1 MTCGIR
7 APEQALFQAQACFME
22 LSVGGWF
29 EWWSDH
35 YGCRGILLKNENRA
49 AGNRHRCSY
58 GQVGQG
64 GYMRAAAMMSSLGH
78 LSVILLF
85 GLGLLLRF
93 LSHLAVIAFTANIV
107 CVCDR
112 RNKQRKSNKK

>member
-1 MTCGIR
+1 
-7 APEQALFQAQACFME
+7 
-22 LSVGGWF
+22 
-29 EWWSDH
+29 
-35 YGCRGILLKNENRA
+35 
-49 AGNRHRCSY
+49 
-58 GQVGQG
+58 
-64 GYMRAAAMMSSLGH
+64 MMSDLGH